1 MVSVKVPRMNTVG
14 PTTNRKNTSRPAAMA
29 LALDRYLMPL
39 STPDTAD
46 TTKHAV
52 STAITMTAR
61 VSSPPPSPKTLSMP
75 PVIWRAPRPSEV
87 AVPNRVAKIART
99 SMALPGPPAT
109 LSPRSG
115 RNVAET
121 RLP

>member
-1 MVSVKVPRMNTVG
+1 
-14 PTTNRKNTSRPAAMA
+14 MA

-39 STPDTAD
+39 STPDTAE
-46 TTKHAV
+46 TTKQSV

-61 VSSPPPSPKTLSMP
+61 VSLPPPSPKTSSMP
-75 PVIWRAPRPSEV
+75 PVICSAPRPSEV
-87 AVPNRVAKIART
+87 AVPNSVAKIART

-115 RNVAET
+115 RNAAET